1 MSVILGMCSR
11 WYVSYWTSWFSLFNL
26 RLCLTRLSD
35 VLDPDEVWALA
46 RLAGSAEIRYCKGS
60 RTSSQWRLARSCR
73 VFRPAGFRVRQY
85 KRAALP
91 QGSQSISSQITRKSK
106 HGEAPCLTND
116 LFVSYQDEQE
126 ERLTATKNDSMYV
139 HVKE

>member
-73 VFRPAGFRVRQY
+73 VFRPAGFQVRQY

-91 QGSQSISSQITRKSK
+91 QGSQSIASQITKKSE
-106 HGEAPCLTND
+106 HGNPAFDQAICSSRTKTNKKNALLLRRMTPC
-116 LFVSYQDEQE
+116 
-126 ERLTATKNDSMYV
+126 MYM
-139 HVKE
+139 